1 MPKGWQWDATLFKGS
16 ARYYERGRLPYP
28 SGLAGALASAL
39 RLDGRGRLIDVGC
52 GPGSIALRLAHLF
65 EAVAGLDA
73 DPDTLVEAER
83 RAQELGIVNATP
95 AVTYGVAIATEQL
108 RRWSAL
114 PPALA

>member
-1 MPKGWQWDATLFKGS
+1 MAQFI
-16 ARYYERGRLPYP
+16 EE
-28 SGLAGALASAL
+28 
-39 RLDGRGRLIDVGC
+39 V
-52 GPGSIALRLAHLF
+52 
-65 EAVAGLDA
+65 VGLDA